1 MEMSYEI
8 NSLIEALTYLNYRI
22 NGHSVAEYA
31 KEAIKKNPNEISK
44 ISFATKP
51 VTELERKLNDI
62 TLDTEKAKIYF
73 TTFLGITDQP
83 QTGMNAAMLFFNQN
97 LFGSY
102 VSFEQTM
109 KECKERDEEG
119 RLAAF
124 SVGLLESCQLL
135 PGGNFD
141 FKNFHDMLTKKN
153 LQASDKL
160 KVIDMLVH
168 YDEHLECLENI
179 ISPFIDAIE
188 QSCELYAPVILEY
201 ERFFSDKEDIR
212 AYFKERMKTNFS
224 AEGDF
229 KLTPYLFG
237 FDKYISMF
245 SNSEVGEVF
254 NAQLYVGLCYNGNN
268 KNKSNKTATQTVANL
283 AKAISDPTRLELLR
297 TIKDKAAYG
306 QELAE
311 KTDLFPTTVSHHMSK
326 LLEAG
331 FIESRPELGK
341 NYFILNKAGIREFI
355 HDVKAL
361 LLDEDD

>member
-1 MEMSYEI
+1 MSYKI

-31 KEAIKKNPNEISK
+31 KEAIKKNPNDTSK
-44 ISFATKP
+44 ITFATEP
-51 VTELERKLNDI
+51 VIELERKLNDI
-62 TLDTEKAKIYF
+62 PLDVEKAKIYF
-73 TTFLGITDQP
+73 ASFAGVTDQP
-83 QTGMNAAMLFFNQN
+83 QTGMNSAMLFFNEN
-97 LFGSY
+97 LFGNY
-102 VSFEQTM
+102 VSFEQTI
-109 KECKERDEEG
+109 KDCKERGEDG
-119 RLAAF
+119 KLAAF

-135 PGGNFD
+135 PGDEFD
-141 FKNFHDMLTKKN
+141 FKNFYDMLAKKN
-153 LQASDKL
+153 LQAGDKL

-168 YDEHLECLENI
+168 YDEHLKCLENI
-179 ISPFIDAIE
+179 ISPFIEAIE
-188 QSCELYAPVILEY
+188 QSNALYAPVIAEY
-201 ERFFSDKEDIR
+201 ERFYSDKSDIR
-212 AYFKERMKTNFS
+212 AYFKEQMKTSFS
-224 AEGDF
+224 ADGDF

-245 SNSEVGEVF
+245 SNSMAGEAF
-254 NAQLYVGLCYNGNN
+254 NAQLYAGLCYNGNN
-268 KNKSNKTATQTVANL
+268 KNKSNKTATQTVASL

-297 TIKDKAAYG
+297 MIKNKAAYG

-341 NYFILNKAGIREFI
+341 NYFILNKAGIKEFI
-355 HDVKAL
+355 HDVKVL